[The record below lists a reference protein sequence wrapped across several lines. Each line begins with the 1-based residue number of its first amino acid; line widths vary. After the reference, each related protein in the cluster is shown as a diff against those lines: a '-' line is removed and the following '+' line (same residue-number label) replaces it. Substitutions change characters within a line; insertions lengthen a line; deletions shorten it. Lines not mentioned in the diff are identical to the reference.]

1 MDAIVWREKPT
12 EEINLRVENK
22 SKQRTKALQEVLWQ
36 KRNPQIKIQS
46 IKGYDLSKCY
56 RRKKFKLRRCWI
68 CGSTSHLKIN
78 CPVHRESQL
87 KIRVIELEERIQEIE
102 AAILN
107 QRNNKKK
114 RDRKRQKKLQKKKKK
129 KHLKLIKAMDIA
141 VRIRGHLLKEE
152 QLMTGIHA
160 VKGAQQLENA
170 PRKDRQRII
179 NTYKALFDRD
189 CVLDIADSFFD
200 PEDYPEMYQSTE
212 PSCMLNDPD

>member
-1 MDAIVWREKPT
+1 MWRETLT

-22 SKQRTKALQEVLWQ
+22 SKQRTKGLQEVLWQ

-107 QRNNKKK
+107 QRNNNEKERKNYKK
-114 RDRKRQKKLQKKKKK
+114 RRRK
-129 KHLKLIKAMDIA
+129 
-141 VRIRGHLLKEE
+141 
-152 QLMTGIHA
+152 
-160 VKGAQQLENA
+160 
-170 PRKDRQRII
+170 
-179 NTYKALFDRD
+179 NT
-189 CVLDIADSFFD
+189 
-200 PEDYPEMYQSTE
+200 
-212 PSCMLNDPD
+212 